1 MAKIYNSVEEL
12 IGKTPIMRLK
22 NIEKKYGLQAKLLA
36 KLEMFNPAGSVK
48 DRVALSMIND
58 AEEEGLLKPG
68 GTIIEPTSGNTG
80 IGICSIAAAR
90 GYKAIIVMPDS
101 MSIERIKLMKAY
113 GAEVV
118 LSDGKEGMAGAIK
131 CAEEL
136 QARTEN
142 SIIAGQFIN
151 PANPKIHKNTTGVE
165 IFEELD
171 GEIDYF
177 VAGVGTGGTIT
188 GVGEYLKSK
197 NPDIKIIAAEPN
209 GSPVLSGKEA
219 GTHKIQGIGAGFVP
233 EILNTE
239 ILDEVIRVKCAD
251 AYELAREIARNEGI
265 LVGIS
270 SGAALWASIEIAKR
284 PESKGKTVVTLLPD
298 TGERYL
304 STELYD

>member
-1 MAKIYNSVEEL
+1 MLKISAQVHQRH
-12 IGKTPIMRLK
+12 IRQSTVS
-22 NIEKKYGLQAKLLA
+22 A
-36 KLEMFNPAGSVK
+36 
-48 DRVALSMIND
+48 
-58 AEEEGLLKPG
+58 
-68 GTIIEPTSGNTG
+68 T
-80 IGICSIAAAR
+80 
-90 GYKAIIVMPDS
+90 
-101 MSIERIKLMKAY
+101 
-113 GAEVV
+113 
-118 LSDGKEGMAGAIK
+118 
-131 CAEEL
+131 EEL